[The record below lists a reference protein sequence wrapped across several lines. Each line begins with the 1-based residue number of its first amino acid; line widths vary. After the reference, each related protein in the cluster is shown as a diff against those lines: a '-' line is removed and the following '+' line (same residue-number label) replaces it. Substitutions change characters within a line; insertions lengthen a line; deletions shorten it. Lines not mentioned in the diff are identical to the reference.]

1 MDDGAQE
8 HEVSGN
14 KAATIVFYAGSGC
27 PYTQRVWIGL
37 EEKAIDYQWV
47 DIDIYRKTNTD
58 GDSNPNARGRWL
70 LPMEELKQIYPNFVA
85 CSPRGQL
92 PALENGGEKVH
103 DSTVLLEYVHEA
115 FIGPPLL
122 PTSPYARAQVRL
134 WSKHVDLHIVPNY
147 ERLLAAHDQE
157 TRSLARE
164 DLLRG
169 LSEFQSVMAPL
180 TEGPFFLGDDF
191 SMADMAL
198 APWWQR
204 MCSVLRAY
212 RKFDPTAFPRLQA
225 WFEAVEARPSFA
237 QTSVDP
243 EKLIEDFSYCA
254 DPDIEEGTRFRR
266 GKIAGNVSSNNN
278 KGGILSRREDKHLRA
293 GYGRSLRTLSE
304 TSSIP

>member
-1 MDDGAQE
+1 MDDSAQE
-8 HEVSGN
+8 HELSGH
-14 KAATIVFYAGSGC
+14 KATPAVFYASSRC

-37 EEKAIDYQWV
+37 EEKAVDYQWIE
-47 DIDIYRKTNTD
+47 IDIYRKSNTD
-58 GDSNPNARGRWL
+58 GDSPNRGRWL
-70 LPMEELKQIYPNFVA
+70 LPMEELKQLYPNFVA

-92 PALENGGEKVH
+92 PALENSGEKVY

-134 WSKHVDLHIVPNY
+134 WSKHVDLHVVPNY

-169 LSEFQSVMAPL
+169 LSEFQSVMAPV

-191 SMADMAL
+191 SMADLAL

-212 RKFDPTAFPRLQA
+212 RKFDPSAFPRLQA

-254 DPDIEEGTRFRR
+254 DPDIEEGSRFRR
-266 GKIAGNVSSNNN
+266 GKLASHGHGN
-278 KGGILSRREDKHLRA
+278 KGGILSRREDKHLRN
-293 GYGRSLRTLSE
+293 GYRRSLGTLSE
-304 TSSIP
+304 TSSVTRQCS